1 MTIRKTFMAGSLAM
15 ATALGAVAPAAQAA
29 PLRPVPL
36 AAAPMGEVVPVQARR
51 RRAIQRRNQRIRR
64 NRAYRQGFRQG
75 RRYDRRDRRR
85 SRRNLAAGIVGG
97 LIVGGIIADAA
108 RRGPVYAAPP
118 PRYRPAPAYGYG
130 PRHHDWC
137 YARYRSYRAS
147 DGTYQPYHG
156 PRRRCNSPYDG
167 I

>member
-1 MTIRKTFMAGSLAM
+1 MTIRSSFLAGSVAL
-15 ATALGAVAPAAQAA
+15 ATAFGAVVPPAQAA
-29 PLRPVPL
+29 PIQPVPL
-36 AAAPMGEVVPVQARR
+36 AAAPFGEVVPVQARR
-51 RRAIQRRNQRIRR
+51 RRALLRQRARR
-64 NRAYRQGFRQG
+64 NRAFRQG
-75 RRYDRRDRRR
+75 VQRGRRIERRRDRRR
-85 SRRNLAAGIVGG
+85 DRGRVAAGIVGG
-97 LIVGGIIADAA
+97 LIVGGLIANAA
-108 RRGPVYAAPP
+108 RRGPVYAAPAP
-118 PRYRPAPAYGYG
+118 VYRAPRYSYG